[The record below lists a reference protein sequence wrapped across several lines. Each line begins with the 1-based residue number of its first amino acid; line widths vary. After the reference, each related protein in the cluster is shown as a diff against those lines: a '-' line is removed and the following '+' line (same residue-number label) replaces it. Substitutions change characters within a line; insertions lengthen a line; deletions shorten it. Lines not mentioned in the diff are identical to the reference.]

1 MSKGLDEIL
10 SGEEPAQV
18 EQPTVETPTEPTPEP
33 EAQPRGPDGKF
44 APKANEPE
52 EPQPAPPPV
61 ESEPHKG
68 APPGVLEERNR
79 RKSAEERA
87 ADLERQLAEV
97 RGQVSVLTQQRQTA
111 PAPQPK
117 PEPPKPVDFWEAPD
131 KFVAQQLTPIQEE
144 LAQDR
149 FERSLDRAITKHGE
163 GAIEAAETAMR
174 EAIQSGQLN
183 GDAVKA
189 QMSRSRDPIG
199 ELVAWHQNQPAS
211 IEARL
216 RAEIEAQ
223 VRAELGASQPQ
234 PALVEQP
241 STPAPSNM
249 PSNLVG
255 QRNVGTRSGPAWSG
269 PASLNDIFDRSRAK
283 KAG

>member
-18 EQPTVETPTEPTPEP
+18 EQPTVETDPTPEP

-44 APKANEPE
+44 APKAEEP
-52 EPQPAPPPV
+52 EPQPEPAPA

-97 RGQVSVLTQQRQTA
+97 RGQVSVLTQQRQQ

-117 PEPPKPVDFWEAPD
+117 PEPPKPVDFWEDPN
-131 KFVAQQLTPIQEE
+131 KFVASAMSPIQEE
-144 LAQDR
+144 LAQTR
-149 FERSLDRAITKHGE
+149 FELSLDRAVAKYGE
-163 GAIEAAETAMR
+163 DAIEAAQTWVRGQIE
-174 EAIQSGQLN
+174 SGALN
-183 GDAVKA
+183 GEAVQARLA
-189 QMSRSRDPIG
+189 QSRSPVMD
-199 ELVAWHQNQPAS
+199 LVAWHQNQPQS

-216 RAEIEAQ
+216 RAEIEAK
-223 VRAELGASQPQ
+223 VRAELGAAS
-234 PALVEQP
+234 PAPAEQP
-241 STPAPSNM
+241 PTPAPTNM

-255 QRNVGTRSGPAWSG
+255 QRNVGSRSGPAWSG
-269 PASLNDIFDRSRAK
+269 PASLNDIFDRSRTK